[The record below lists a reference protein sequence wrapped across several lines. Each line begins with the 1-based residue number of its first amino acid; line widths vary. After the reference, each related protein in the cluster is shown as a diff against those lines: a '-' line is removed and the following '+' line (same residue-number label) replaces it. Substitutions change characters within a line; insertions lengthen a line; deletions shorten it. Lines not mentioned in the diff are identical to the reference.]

1 MLRSASAV
9 ACLLLSC
16 ACSVPS
22 LVESLDDRSPPPDF
36 GRAGWVRGVAKV
48 GAWIGAVPGTVAS
61 GVLLPVTWPLSLA
74 VEDGIDGGS
83 ADELLLFPMLACAS
97 VGHSLFALPCD
108 AVDYFGRR
116 VWSAPSPLPSRDQEV
131 LDAAAAADR
140 ASAGQPVEQAVTP
153 TTPAAPTEAN
163 QPPQPGAPAA
173 APAAATSGN

>member
-9 ACLLLSC
+9 ACLFLSC

-61 GVLLPVTWPLSLA
+61 GVLLPVTWPLSFA
-74 VEDGIDGGS
+74 VEDGLDGGS
-83 ADELLLFPMLACAS
+83 AEEFLLFPMLACAS

-108 AVDYFGRR
+108 FFDYLGRR
-116 VWSAPSPLPSRDQEV
+116 VWTGPTPLPSRDEEV
-131 LDAAAAADR
+131 RAAAAAADA
-140 ASAGQPVEQAVTP
+140 ASSPK
-153 TTPAAPTEAN
+153 PAAPSV
-163 QPPQPGAPAA
+163 QPEVPAEGAADPATKPDEPVAPTTAPAA
-173 APAAATSGN
+173 GN

>member
-9 ACLLLSC
+9 ACLFLSC

-83 ADELLLFPMLACAS
+83 ADEFLLFPMLACAS

-108 AVDYFGRR
+108 AVDYVGRR

-131 LDAAAAADR
+131 LDAAAAADA
-140 ASAGQPVEQAVTP
+140 ASSPK
-153 TTPAAPTEAN
+153 PAAPTV
-163 QPPQPGAPAA
+163 QPEVPAEGAADPATKPDEPVAPTTAPAA
-173 APAAATSGN
+173 GN

>member
-1 MLRSASAV
+1 
-9 ACLLLSC
+9 
-16 ACSVPS
+16 
-22 LVESLDDRSPPPDF
+22 
-36 GRAGWVRGVAKV
+36 
-48 GAWIGAVPGTVAS
+48 
-61 GVLLPVTWPLSLA
+61 
-74 VEDGIDGGS
+74 
-83 ADELLLFPMLACAS
+83 
-97 VGHSLFALPCD
+97 SLFALPCD

>member
-83 ADELLLFPMLACAS
+83 ADEFLLFPMLACAS

-140 ASAGQPVEQAVTP
+140 ASAGQP
-153 TTPAAPTEAN
+153 
-163 QPPQPGAPAA
+163 AA
-173 APAAATSGN
+173 APADAAAPTDAAKPPAGEAGAATNAGN